1 MKLKLLLAMLLASQA
16 LHAETL
22 IPQPAE
28 QRYEH
33 GKFVINSR
41 TTLVYSPELRDAAI
55 YLLDY
60 LPLKRLSPN
69 ASSNNFLRLATDPS
83 LAPEEYRLT
92 VNSDGIVVQGGGYG
106 GVFNGIQ
113 TLLQLLPD
121 GIYAKNRRL
130 PAEVVHC
137 EISDKPR
144 FDYRGLLL
152 DVART
157 WIPAERLKRYIDLM
171 AYHKI
176 NKLHLHLA
184 DDEGWRIE
192 IKSHPELA
200 QKGGFRGGDS
210 PVHPRYAKFDEKW
223 GGYYTRSQM
232 RGIVAY
238 AMARNIEIIPEI
250 DMPGHSRALAAIH
263 PEILC
268 GYTPDTSATNGLDL
282 RNVWCAAR
290 ESNYELIDDIIREL
304 SEIFPSKYIHIGGDE
319 VDVSQWESCPDC
331 RRLKREKGLQS
342 GAQLENLFISRV
354 SEILSRYGK
363 RPAVWNEAVKG
374 GLLRRSTRVYGW
386 QSMKHCLEAADK
398 GYPTIVMPGEYL
410 YFDMKQSP
418 SEAGHTWAAIF
429 DAKKVLSL
437 DLRKSGFDKRLMERV
452 EGIEATFF
460 SEIYIAH
467 NPESND
473 YLDYMLFPRLCAAS
487 EVAWC
492 GERKRGWDEFYEALK
507 GSHYGRM
514 NSMGIAFRL
523 STPKV
528 TYADGTLSASVD
540 DGSEIYV
547 TDIRSGKSSR
557 YIKPITT
564 DEPENYIFASRY
576 GKARSRDVAG
586 RERKRLKPE
595 VSVTSSM
602 PFSAKNPASNAE
614 SYSGRIARTVRAAHA
629 GDWILYTF
637 SEPVQCGTIEIGTG
651 HLHLRRCLFLKGRME
666 ISYDGKEFTES
677 VPLHEGSA
685 RFAPKRPVRAVR
697 IVAEGNS
704 DAENNVVV
712 QAPKIIK

>member
-69 ASSNNFLRLATDPS
+69 ASSSNSLRLATDPS

-282 RNVWCAAR
+282 RNVWCVAR

-651 HLHLRRCLFLKGRME
+651 HLHLRRCLFLKGRTE

-685 RFAPKRPVRAVR
+685 RFAPKKPVLAVR

-704 DAENNVVV
+704 DAEDNVVV

>member
-69 ASSNNFLRLATDPS
+69 ASSNNSLRLATDPS

-121 GIYAKNRRL
+121 GIYTKNRRL

-282 RNVWCAAR
+282 RNVWCVAR

-492 GERKRGWDEFYEALK
+492 GERKRGWDEFYESLK

-666 ISYDGKEFTES
+666 ISYDGKAFTES

>member
-651 HLHLRRCLFLKGRME
+651 HLHLRRCLFLKGRTE

-685 RFAPKRPVRAVR
+685 RFAPKKPVLAVR

-704 DAENNVVV
+704 DAEDNVVV

>member
-69 ASSNNFLRLATDPS
+69 ASSNNSLRLATDPS

-282 RNVWCAAR
+282 RNVWCVAR

-492 GERKRGWDEFYEALK
+492 GERKRGWDEFYESLK

-547 TDIRSGKSSR
+547 TDIRSGESSR

-637 SEPVQCGTIEIGTG
+637 SEPVRCSGIEIGTG
-651 HLHLRRCLFLKGRME
+651 HLHLRRCLFLKGRTE

-704 DAENNVVV
+704 DAEDNVVV
-712 QAPKIIK
+712 QSPTITE

>member
-69 ASSNNFLRLATDPS
+69 ASSSNSLRLATDPS

-268 GYTPDTSATNGLDL
+268 GCTPDTSTTNGLDL
-282 RNVWCAAR
+282 RNVWCVAR

-547 TDIRSGKSSR
+547 TDIRSGESSR

-637 SEPVQCGTIEIGTG
+637 AEPVGCGTIEVGTG

-666 ISYDGKEFTES
+666 ISYDGKAFTES

-685 RFAPKRPVRAVR
+685 RFAPKKPVRAVR

-704 DAENNVVV
+704 DAEDNVVV
-712 QAPKIIK
+712 QSPTITE

>member
-614 SYSGRIARTVRAAHA
+614 SYSGRIARTTRAAHA

-637 SEPVQCGTIEIGTG
+637 AEPVGCGTIEVGTG

-666 ISYDGKEFTES
+666 ISYDGKAFTES

-685 RFAPKRPVRAVR
+685 RFAPKKPVLAVR

>member
-69 ASSNNFLRLATDPS
+69 ASSNNSLRLATDPS

-282 RNVWCAAR
+282 RNVWCVAR

-342 GAQLENLFISRV
+342 RAQLENLFISRV

-651 HLHLRRCLFLKGRME
+651 HLHLRRCLFLKGRTE

-685 RFAPKRPVRAVR
+685 RFAPKKPVLAVR

-704 DAENNVVV
+704 DAEDNVVV

>member
-16 LHAETL
+16 LHAGTL

-69 ASSNNFLRLATDPS
+69 ASSNNSLRLATDPS

-121 GIYAKNRRL
+121 GIYTKNRRL

-282 RNVWCAAR
+282 RNVWCVAR

-614 SYSGRIARTVRAAHA
+614 SYSGRIARTARAAHA

-685 RFAPKRPVRAVR
+685 RFAPKKPVLAVR